1 MARYEKSESN
11 KGAAIVV
18 IILII
23 IVIASIVYWVN
34 KNNNESNND
43 VDTNA
48 QIAETNTSVLNETI
62 TEENFDE
69 LTEEIASE
77 LGDTDELYYFSYA
90 TMYYM
95 MVDGFSSAFTE
106 EDVETAMYANIY
118 GKTAEDLISEGKEL
132 MQENDI
138 TIDEWK
144 ANLEDI
150 EDLSADDE
158 E

>member
-1 MARYEKSESN
+1 MARREKSESN

-34 KNNNESNND
+34 KSNND
-43 VDTNA
+43 VDSNA
-48 QIAETNTSVLNETI
+48 EIAETNTSVLNETI

-77 LGDTDELYYFSYA
+77 LGETDELYYFSYA

-95 MVDGFSSAFTE
+95 MVDGFSSAFSE

-144 ANLEDI
+144 ANLED
-150 EDLSADDE
+150 LADSSTNE